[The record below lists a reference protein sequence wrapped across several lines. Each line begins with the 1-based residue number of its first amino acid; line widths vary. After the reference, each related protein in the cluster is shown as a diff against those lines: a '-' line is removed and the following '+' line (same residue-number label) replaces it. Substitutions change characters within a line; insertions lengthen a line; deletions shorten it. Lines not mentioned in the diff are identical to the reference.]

1 MKERKIL
8 RGIGILMIISELMLS
23 VFVFKWL
30 YVEYRAAGDA
40 LNKSVEQEFARSE
53 QQFVDSVLVNN
64 VIIPLISRNDSLKRK
79 MQFRQ
84 SGSETNSE
92 TVEQDAVR
100 ESCDGNEGDSDSVSG
115 MEIDTRLSH
124 LSENIA
130 MFGADSA
137 LSADLRQRILMK
149 GTELFLNE
157 VCDIEDTSG
166 CFTKHFIFQSDTL
179 LFRKLLSLNLAQLGL
194 NTSIQLKDGNR
205 SSAAGPSAL
214 SFKSLVLGKSVDFQ
228 INGIALLMVRS
239 ISSQLFFIIV
249 LLLLTGISFWVAF
262 RNMKNQMQLN
272 MLKNEF
278 ISNITHE
285 LKTPVSIVKLAVEA
299 LNNLDLQKDERKMR
313 EYLEIS
319 CIEINRL
326 ELLIDKV
333 MSTSSLET
341 DKQLIRREPLDL
353 KVLLEH
359 LLSSSE
365 IWFLHHDAGV
375 ILNAPEDSYPLYV
388 DALHV
393 EGIFKNL
400 LDNSFKYANRAVQ
413 VNISLVQD
421 EDRIMVTVSD
431 NGPGIPDE
439 YLNRVFDKFFR
450 IPTGDKHNIK
460 GYGLGLSYAAL
471 VMRQHGGTME
481 VRNNKPGHGCTFTLQ
496 FPKLMSV

>member
-1 MKERKIL
+1 M
-8 RGIGILMIISELMLS
+8 LMIISELMLS

-30 YVEYRAAGDA
+30 YAEYRAAGDA
-40 LNKSVEQEFARSE
+40 LNKSVEQEFTRSE

-64 VIIPLISRNDSLKRK
+64 VILPIISRNDSLKKR
-79 MQFRQ
+79 MQFKESGDSFAETVPSD
-84 SGSETNSE
+84 SGS
-92 TVEQDAVR
+92 
-100 ESCDGNEGDSDSVSG
+100 ESCDGNEGDPVGLSG
-115 MEIDTRLSH
+115 TEIDTRLSH

-130 MFGADSA
+130 KFGADTA

-157 VCDIEDTSG
+157 VCDVEDTSG
-166 CFTKHFIFQSDTL
+166 CFTGHFIFQSDTL
-179 LFRKLLSLNLAQLGL
+179 LFRKILARNLAQLGL
-194 NTSIQLKDGNR
+194 NATILPEEGNR
-205 SSAAGPSAL
+205 SSAAGAPAL
-214 SFKSLVLGKSVDFQ
+214 LFKSSVLGKSVGVQ
-228 INGIALLMVRS
+228 LNGRQLLMVRS
-239 ISSQLFFIIV
+239 ISSQLIFVVV
-249 LLLLTGISFWVAF
+249 LLLLTGVSFWFAF
-262 RNMKNQMQLN
+262 RNMKNQLQLN
-272 MLKNEF
+272 VLKNEF

-299 LNNLDLQKDERKMR
+299 LNNTDLQKDERKMK

-319 CIEINRL
+319 CMEINRL

-333 MSTSSLET
+333 MSMSSLET

-359 LLSSSE
+359 LLSSAE
-365 IWFLHHDAGV
+365 IWFLHHDARV
-375 ILNAPEDSYPLYV
+375 ILNAPDDSYPLYM

-393 EGIFKNL
+393 EGVFKNL
-400 LDNSFKYANRAVQ
+400 LDNSIKYTNRDVH
-413 VNISLVQD
+413 VDISLVQD
-421 EDRIMVTVSD
+421 EDRIMVKVSD

-450 IPTGDKHNIK
+450 MPTGDKHNIK

-481 VRNNKPGHGCTFTLQ
+481 VRNNKPGPGCTFTLQ